1 MRRAKHLVT
10 TPLIQCLTLHQFDD
24 CVPHLAELLHACVHD
39 GASIGF
45 VLPFSPDDAKG
56 FWLKRI
62 RPSLASGKR
71 VVMIARIDQKL
82 AGTVQLN
89 CDLMPNQDHRA
100 DVSKLLVHPAF
111 RRRGIAR
118 LLMAELERQEILRN
132 RTLLVLDTR
141 TGDAAEPL
149 YGSLGYET
157 AGIVPGFARDPFAEK
172 FDATTYMF
180 KHLQP
185 DHS

>member
-1 MRRAKHLVT
+1 M
-10 TPLIQCLTLHQFDD
+10 TPPLATHPVQCLSLQQFDN
-24 CVPHLAELLHACVHD
+24 CLPQLAELLHACVHD

-45 VLPFSPDDAKG
+45 VLPFSPDDAEG

-62 RPSLASGKR
+62 RPSLAAGKR
-71 VVMIARIDQKL
+71 VVMIARIDHKL
-82 AGTVQLN
+82 AGTVQLD
-89 CDLMPNQDHRA
+89 CGLMPNQDHRA

-118 LLMAELERQEILRN
+118 VLMAELEHQAVRRD

-141 TGDAAEPL
+141 TGDSAEPL
-149 YGSLGYET
+149 YGSLGFEI
-157 AGIVPGFARDPFAEK
+157 AGVVPGFARDPFAEK

-180 KHLQP
+180 KHLKP